1 MKCISRNLS
10 FKKILN
16 TWKNVKGTVQ
26 NYIKRLNLLTD
37 SISEV
42 HVSHIKVTKREKAI
56 ETKAAVI
63 PGWRREKNEV
73 KHLKQLIAKMKSE
86 S

>member
-26 NYIKRLNLLTD
+26 NCIKRLNLLTD

-63 PGWRREKNEV
+63 PG
-73 KHLKQLIAKMKSE
+73 
-86 S
+86 

>member
-1 MKCISRNLS
+1 MKSI
-10 FKKILN
+10 
-16 TWKNVKGTVQ
+16 VQ
-26 NYIKRLNLLTD
+26 NHIKRLNLLTH

-42 HVSHIKVTKREKAI
+42 HVSHIKATNRERGI
-56 ETKAAVI
+56 ETKEVVI
-63 PGWRREKNEV
+63 PGWRTEKNEV